1 MSCEPEFP
9 SFLQK
14 PQFCS
19 SLSLSLWLVIQVRA
33 STVISTRSAKT
44 EAAVKK
50 NVKITT
56 IITTTTMIMI
66 ISISTTMTIAM
77 NMGMGIHINM
87 AKVADPR
94 IRKIR
99 FVYSAEQEH
108 HPQGLQRMINYVF

>member
-1 MSCEPEFP
+1 STQCFP
-9 SFLQK
+9 GILSY
-14 PQFCS
+14 FCS
-19 SLSLSLWLVIQVRA
+19 SSSRLLWLVIRVRA
-33 STVISTRSAKT
+33 STVISIRSAKT
-44 EAAVKK
+44 EAVVKK

-66 ISISTTMTIAM
+66 ISISTMTIAM
-77 NMGMGIHINM
+77 NMGMGIHISM

-108 HPQGLQRMINYVF
+108 HPQGLQRMINYAI